1 MSESLRDLFQL
12 LKESLA
18 RDEKMSEEIRV
29 IYQDEE
35 ISQVLKE
42 QVKPNMSLEELV
54 AALKECMEDSIAAID
69 NIIDAGCKM
78 SVKTNATIIAE
89 TPT

>member
-35 ISQVLKE
+35 ISQVPKE

-69 NIIDAGCKM
+69 NSIDAGCKM
-78 SVKTNATIIAE
+78 SVKVKTVVKRFWI
-89 TPT
+89 